1 MARECLAARNGVA
14 IMDASTL
21 GKIDIQGPDAA
32 TLLNWVYTNAWHKL
46 GVGRCR
52 YGLMLDENGM
62 VMDDGVTTRLGEQ
75 HFLMTTTTGGAA
87 RVMSWLERW
96 LQTEWPHLEGLPHV
110 GDRSLGDRRG
120 RRPDEPQGACEAV
133 CEGHRLLAR
142 GVSVHVVRARAPSPA
157 CRRA

>member
-1 MARECLAARNGVA
+1 MHAAVARECLAARNGVG

-32 TLLNWVYTNAWHKL
+32 TLLNWVYTNAWTKL

-62 VMDDGVTTRLGEQ
+62 VMDDGVTARLGEN

-87 RVMSWLERW
+87 RVMAWLERW
-96 LQTEWPHLEGLPHV
+96 LQTEWPRPEGVPHV
-110 GDRSLGDRRG
+110 GDRPLGDGRG
-120 RRPDEPQGACEAV
+120 GRAATAARCCEDV
-133 CEGHRLLAR
+133 CDGIDFSAEAFPFM
-142 GVSVHVVRARAPSPA
+142 S
-157 CRRA
+157 